1 MIEEQLEKLDNLITT
16 WNEFD
21 KLFFIFEFTAQTIL
35 RMAINEEVKKI
46 ESSNKEIISLEEQIK
61 ELDFQ
66 YYLRK
71 GRFPSE

>member
-1 MIEEQLEKLDNLITT
+1 MI
-16 WNEFD
+16 
-21 KLFFIFEFTAQTIL
+21 AQTIL

-46 ESSNKEIISLEEQIK
+46 ESSNKEIIRLEEQIK

-71 GRFPSE
+71 SRFPSE